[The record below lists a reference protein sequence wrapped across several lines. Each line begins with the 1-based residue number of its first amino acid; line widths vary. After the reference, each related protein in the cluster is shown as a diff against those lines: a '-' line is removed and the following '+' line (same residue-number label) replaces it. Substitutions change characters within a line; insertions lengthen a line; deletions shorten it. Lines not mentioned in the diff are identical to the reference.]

1 VRIRIAL
8 PLIALLAAG
17 CGSDTGGL
25 NFDLRT
31 PPPYVGAAPVPP
43 PGQKPVDRKMT
54 HSDAE
59 RFKGVIAQWA
69 AAVRRGDATKAAG
82 FFDLPAIIYQPG
94 HSALQVNTPQI
105 AEAFNA
111 SLPCGAKLLG
121 TSPEGRYVV
130 ATFVLV
136 RHGSAR
142 CPGKGSLARVGF
154 VFGDQRHPRRFTEW
168 WQVSDSPDSKVGP
181 DKRPTVLTPATISDF
196 S

>member
-1 VRIRIAL
+1 VRLRLAL
-8 PLIALLAAG
+8 PLILLLAG
-17 CGSDTGGL
+17 CGSDDNGL

-31 PPPYVGAAPVPP
+31 PPPYIGAAPVAP

-54 HSDAE
+54 ASDAE
-59 RFKGVIAQWA
+59 RFKAVIAGWA
-69 AAVRRGDATKAAG
+69 AAVRRGNAAKAAG

-94 HSALQVNTPQI
+94 HTALQVNTPQI

-111 SLPCGAKLLG
+111 SLPCGAKLLT

-136 RHGSAR
+136 KRDQA
-142 CPGKGSLARVGF
+142 CPGEGSLARVGF
-154 VFGDQRHPRRFTEW
+154 VFGDQRHPRQFTEF
-168 WQVSDSPDSKVGP
+168 WQVPEAPDSKVGP
-181 DKRPTVLTPATISDF
+181 AKRPEALTPATISDF